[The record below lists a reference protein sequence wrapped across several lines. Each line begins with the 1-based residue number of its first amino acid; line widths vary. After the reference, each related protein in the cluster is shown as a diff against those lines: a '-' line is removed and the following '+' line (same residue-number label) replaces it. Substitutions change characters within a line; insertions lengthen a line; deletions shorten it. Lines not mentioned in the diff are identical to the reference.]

1 MFGQIILDALRVSPK
16 HIKYFFAFVPVVYD
30 SQAASLA
37 STPSAPANLSQ
48 STATLDQNTL
58 LRSQHQRALQGTVL
72 SIRQQVLYRLREYW
86 CFSKVHFH
94 LYAIG
99 ASESRYIAMNRDC
112 KRSPVNLP
120 F

>member
-1 MFGQIILDALRVSPK
+1 
-16 HIKYFFAFVPVVYD
+16 
-30 SQAASLA
+30 
-37 STPSAPANLSQ
+37 
-48 STATLDQNTL
+48 
-58 LRSQHQRALQGTVL
+58 LQGTVL